1 MNRKFKRLYA
11 KLKSPFNNR
20 KGLGFPQLILAS
32 IASVLVVTFIS
43 WILMLVLQYTVERT
57 ARTVCYNIV
66 DGIAESGTL
75 TTSMQTEFYKG
86 FNNTKFYVGDY
97 VVKYYKYD
105 YTGGTFNKVLL
116 GTSDNGSL
124 VPEFTVPSGTA
135 VQVVF
140 SSKENV
146 PLDNILKVL
155 SPSSTNG
162 AGLKTEAG
170 GKVY

>member
-1 MNRKFKRLYA
+1 MNRKIKRFWN
-11 KLKSPFNNR
+11 KMKSPFNNR
-20 KGLGFPQLILAS
+20 KGLGFPQLILVSLAS
-32 IASVLVVTFIS
+32 ILIVTFVS
-43 WILMLVLQYTVERT
+43 WILMLVLQYSVERT

-66 DGIAESGTL
+66 DGMAESGSL

-97 VVKYYKYD
+97 TVKYYKYD
-105 YTGGTFNKVLL
+105 YSGGTFNKVLL

-124 VPEFTVPSGTA
+124 VPEFTIPSGTT

-140 SSKENV
+140 SSKGNV
-146 PLDNILKVL
+146 PLDNISKVL
-155 SPSSTNG
+155 SPGSTDG
-162 AGLKTEAG
+162 AGLKVEAG